1 MDHFQILVA
10 LQMQMDGNAMCWVNT
25 IDTWK
30 DSLGESPVE
39 PSSHMPEYVPL
50 PAAWWELNLLS
61 HTNYVIRELIW

>member
-1 MDHFQILVA
+1 MCHFQTLAA

-30 DSLGESPVE
+30 DSWVSLVD
-39 PSSHMPEYVPL
+39 PSSHMPEYIPL

-61 HTNYVIRELIW
+61 HNNCVIRELIW